1 MKTAIKSLIHHAPAP
16 LYSTDGTPEDQKRIL
31 FRGVHPSSMW
41 TWTAYEA
48 EAAEMDDILCF
59 GRVDG
64 FESELGYFSVD
75 ELLENGVIIEI

>member
-1 MKTAIKSLIHHAPAP
+1 MKTAIQSLITHAPAP

-31 FRGVHPSSMW
+31 FRGLHPSSMW

-48 EAAEMDDILCF
+48 EQEGEDILCF